1 MSKEVNYSMHEDD
14 GSNKVW
20 KAVGIGL
27 AVGVTAVIGTCAVVA
42 THIAKTEDLSGAA
55 LITST
60 LAAIGGGS
68 VESGGDGMV
77 GGLINLCVAGSAGVI
92 AGAASSVM
100 FDAIDRS
107 TNFPDELEP
116 YL

>member
-1 MSKEVNYSMHEDD
+1 MHEDD
-14 GSNKVW
+14 KQWMSSTW

-27 AVGVTAVIGTCAVVA
+27 AVGVTAVVGTCWVVA
-42 THIAKTEDLSGAA
+42 NHISETEDLNGAA

-77 GGLINLCVAGSAGVI
+77 GGLVNLCAIGAAGVGL
-92 AGAASSVM
+92 GASGSILS
-100 FDAIDRS
+100 DLIQQS
-107 TNFPDELEP
+107 TDYPDELAS